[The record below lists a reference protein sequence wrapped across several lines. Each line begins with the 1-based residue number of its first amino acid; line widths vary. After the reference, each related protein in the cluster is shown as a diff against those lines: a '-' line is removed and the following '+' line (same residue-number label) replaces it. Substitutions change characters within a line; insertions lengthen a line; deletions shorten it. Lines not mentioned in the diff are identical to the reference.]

1 MTATAMLLFGSH
13 ARGDQD
19 ARSDTD
25 LLLIT
30 QEDTPRHVM
39 NGHVSTSFY
48 SFEDLRSRAQNGD
61 LFVCHIVRE
70 SIPIYDPISQLKLLR
85 SEFRLRLSYED
96 EIQRAT
102 DLGWFLVDHGTSI
115 TNPSLVNK
123 RIAWCVRTILISRSA
138 ESGKPVFSALSLAE
152 FAGSLFVLTLIK
164 NKDEDIVNA
173 DILRSL
179 EVVLADFGGK
189 RVFKKRGDYTD
200 YRKRFVDTLNQVGLG
215 TLRADAEAL
224 LVYQI

>member
-19 ARSDTD
+19 SRSDTD

-30 QEDTPRHVM
+30 QEDAPRHVM
-39 NGHVSTSFY
+39 NGHLSTSLY
-48 SFEDLRSRAQNGD
+48 PFEDLRDRARNGD

-70 SIPIYDPISQLKLLR
+70 AKAIYDPGGQLKVLQ
-85 SEFRLRLSYED
+85 SEFRLRRCYDD
-96 EIQRAT
+96 EVQRAT

-115 TNPSLVNK
+115 TNASLVNK

-138 ESGKPVFSALSLAE
+138 ESGNPVFSALSLAE
-152 FAGSLFVLTLIK
+152 FARSRFVLTLIK
-164 NKDEDIVNA
+164 NKDEDIVNT

-179 EVVLADFGGK
+179 EVVLADFGGE

-224 LVYQI
+224 LVYPI

>member
-19 ARSDTD
+19 SRSDTD

-30 QEDTPRHVM
+30 QEDAPRHVM
-39 NGHVSTSFY
+39 NGHLSTSLY

-70 SIPIYDPISQLKLLR
+70 SIPIYDPAGQLNMLR
-85 SEFRLRLSYED
+85 SEFSFRQSYED

-102 DLGWFLVDHGTSI
+102 DLGWFLVEHGMSI
-115 TNPSLVNK
+115 GSDALVNK

-138 ESGKPVFSALSLAE
+138 EMGIPVFSALSLAE
-152 FAGSLFVLTLIK
+152 FAKSNAVLTLVK
-164 NKDEDIVNA
+164 NKDETVIDVE
-173 DILRSL
+173 ILRDL
-179 EVVLADFGGK
+179 EVLLTSFGGD
-189 RVFKKRGDYTD
+189 RIFRPRGSYSD
-200 YRKRFVDTLNQVGLG
+200 YRRRFDSTMNKVGRG
-215 TLRADAEAL
+215 TLRADAVASLGYHE
-224 LVYQI
+224 